1 VGRPAAK
8 GLHAAQTPALSHVQ
22 TVTTEPEPHSYD
34 PVPARLSAALGPGYE
49 VRQRVGGGGY
59 AEVYEVWELEQ
70 GRRLAVK
77 VLRPEL
83 AWTPEALARFR
94 EEGRI
99 LGRLNHPNI
108 LPIHFVAEH
117 DQLIFIAMPFVEGQS
132 LRELIATVGSLSV
145 GRALEI
151 ARPMIQAL
159 GHAHQNGL
167 VHRDIKPDNIMLERW
182 THRVLLVDF
191 GVAKQMTGGGIHSA
205 EGWPIGSPHY
215 MSPEQAL
222 TGRVDARSDIYSVG
236 ATLYEMLAGMPPF
249 VGNTF
254 QEIMAK
260 HAVDAPPD
268 PRERNRRIPGWLA
281 SIVSRCLAKLP
292 ADRPQSAEE
301 LLQEIENAWDAA
313 PETET
318 RETRAPSG
326 ATASA
331 RIERASAPVAKVP
344 GELTVRL
351 RWSHVAL
358 ASLAILALVSWSV
371 LGRSGG
377 TVMVHNRLVEPIK
390 VRAPDG
396 AEIMIRPGQERAIS
410 GPEKGMTLRWSL
422 VRPVSDSGIP
432 MGVALSGEFGAGPR
446 ASASWFG
453 EQLSMAPVVINGST
467 RPISIVIN
475 PEGGQLWS
483 CHCLIPPGSGPT
495 RIGYYPLLFSSTLV
509 ATDPDGRHASV
520 RITSD
525 QLDDGGATVIR
536 IASEDF
542 R

>member
-1 VGRPAAK
+1 MTQPE
-8 GLHAAQTPALSHVQ
+8 PLSH
-22 TVTTEPEPHSYD
+22 D

-59 AEVYEVWELEQ
+59 AEVYEVWELEL

-99 LGRLNHPNI
+99 LARLNHPNI

-132 LRELIATVGSLSV
+132 LRELIGTVGSLSV
-145 GRALEI
+145 GRTLEI
-151 ARPMIQAL
+151 ARPVIQAL

-191 GVAKQMTGGGIHSA
+191 GVAKQLTGAAIRSA
-205 EGWPIGSPHY
+205 EGWPVGSPHY

-260 HAVDAPPD
+260 HAVDPPPD

-281 SIVSRCLAKLP
+281 SIVSRCLAKSA

-313 PETET
+313 PETEA
-318 RETRAPSG
+318 RETRVTSG
-326 ATASA
+326 PTPGVRA
-331 RIERASAPVAKVP
+331 ERPPSAPAVHAP
-344 GELTVRL
+344 GELTLRL
-351 RWSHVAL
+351 RWSHLAL
-358 ASLAILALVSWSV
+358 ASLAAVVLLLWSV
-371 LGRSGG
+371 MGRSGG

-390 VRAPDG
+390 VRATDG
-396 AEIMIRPGQERAIS
+396 AEVVIRPGQERAIS
-410 GPEKGMTLRWSL
+410 GPEKGKVLEWSV

-432 MGVALSGEFGAGPR
+432 MGAALSGEFGASPR

-453 EQLSMAPVVINGST
+453 EQLSMAPVVVNGSAL
-467 RPISIVIN
+467 PISIVIN
-475 PEGGQLWS
+475 PDGGQPWS
-483 CHCLIPPGSGPT
+483 CHCLIPAGSGPT
-495 RIGYYPLLFSSTLV
+495 RIGYYPLLFNSTLL
-509 ATDPDGRHASV
+509 ATDLQGRRASV
-520 RITSD
+520 RVTSD

-536 IASEDF
+536 FAAEDF
-542 R
+542 Q